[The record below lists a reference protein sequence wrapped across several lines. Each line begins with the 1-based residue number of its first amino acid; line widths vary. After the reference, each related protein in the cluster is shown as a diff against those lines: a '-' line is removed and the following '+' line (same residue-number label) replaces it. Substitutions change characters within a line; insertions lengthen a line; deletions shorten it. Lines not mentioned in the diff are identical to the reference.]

1 MNEEIFK
8 QRTKNLALR
17 VIRLVESLPDTENNA
32 NHLVISPK
40 CQSCHPARI
49 ILNHR
54 SDFQKKKDSYR
65 MTTVVSDI
73 DFYFDSNQ
81 SLMSRKVLGRLNSY
95 E

>member
-1 MNEEIFK
+1 
-8 QRTKNLALR
+8 
-17 VIRLVESLPDTENNA
+17 
-32 NHLVISPK
+32 
-40 CQSCHPARI
+40 
-49 ILNHR
+49 
-54 SDFQKKKDSYR
+54 